1 MDKILHVWTTTLLL
15 TFATLAVAT
24 TKSPADTRANVA
36 PLQVQNILAPIQ
48 AQNIV
53 APTRG
58 RDVVAKFECRS
69 RGPSTGEILLKADGQ
84 YSANDKMG
92 RYSTFRLG
100 YRLIGGSLRGQS
112 IVRQQS
118 SIYLVSTK
126 DEAKAAELAAV
137 DRALLCTG
145 GEIRY

>member
-36 PLQVQNILAPIQ
+36 PLQ

-53 APTRG
+53 APRG

-100 YRLIGGSLRGQS
+100 YRLIGGPLRGQS

-137 DRALLCTG
+137 DRALICTG

>member
-24 TKSPADTRANVA
+24 TKSPADTRANVS
-36 PLQVQNILAPIQ
+36 PLQ

-53 APTRG
+53 APRG

-84 YSANDKMG
+84 YSANDQMG
-92 RYSTFRLG
+92 RYSIFRLG

-118 SIYLVSTK
+118 SIYLVSTR

-137 DRALLCTG
+137 DRALICTG

>member
-36 PLQVQNILAPIQ
+36 PLQ

-53 APTRG
+53 APRG

-100 YRLIGGSLRGQS
+100 YRLIDGPLRGQS
-112 IVRQQS
+112 IIRQQS
-118 SIYLVSTK
+118 SIYLVSIK
-126 DEAKAAELAAV
+126 DEAKAAELAAA
-137 DRALLCTG
+137 DSALACTG

>member
-36 PLQVQNILAPIQ
+36 PLQ

-53 APTRG
+53 APRG

-84 YSANDKMG
+84 YSANDQMG

-137 DRALLCTG
+137 DRALICTG

>member
-24 TKSPADTRANVA
+24 TKSPADTRANVT
-36 PLQVQNILAPIQ
+36 PLQ

-53 APTRG
+53 APRG

-84 YSANDKMG
+84 YSANDQMG

-118 SIYLVSTK
+118 SIYLVSTR

-137 DRALLCTG
+137 DRALICTG

>member
-24 TKSPADTRANVA
+24 TKSPADTRANVT
-36 PLQVQNILAPIQ
+36 PLQ
-48 AQNIV
+48 AQNIA
-53 APTRG
+53 APK
-58 RDVVAKFECRS
+58 DQAVVAKFECRS
-69 RGPSTGEILLKADGQ
+69 RGPSTGEILLKADGK
-84 YSANDKMG
+84 YSANDKIG
-92 RYSTFRLG
+92 RYSTFKLG
-100 YRLIGGSLRGQS
+100 YRLIDGSLRGQS

-118 SIYLVSTK
+118 SIYLVSTR

-137 DRALLCTG
+137 DRATLCTG

>member
-36 PLQVQNILAPIQ
+36 PLQ
-48 AQNIV
+48 AQNII
-53 APTRG
+53 APRG

-92 RYSTFRLG
+92 RYSRFRLG
-100 YRLIGGSLRGQS
+100 YRLIDGPLRGQS
-112 IVRQQS
+112 IIRQQS
-118 SIYLVSTK
+118 SIYLVSIK
-126 DEAKAAELAAV
+126 DEAKAAELAAT
-137 DRALLCTG
+137 DSALACTG

>member
-24 TKSPADTRANVA
+24 T
-36 PLQVQNILAPIQ
+36 
-48 AQNIV
+48 
-53 APTRG
+53 
-58 RDVVAKFECRS
+58 
-69 RGPSTGEILLKADGQ
+69 
-84 YSANDKMG
+84 

-118 SIYLVSTK
+118 SIYLVSTR

-137 DRALLCTG
+137 DRALICTG

>member
-36 PLQVQNILAPIQ
+36 PLQ

-53 APTRG
+53 APRG

-84 YSANDKMG
+84 YSANDQMG

-118 SIYLVSTK
+118 SIYLVSTR

-137 DRALLCTG
+137 DRALICTG

>member
-24 TKSPADTRANVA
+24 TKSPADTRANVS
-36 PLQVQNILAPIQ
+36 PLQ

-53 APTRG
+53 APRG

-84 YSANDKMG
+84 YSANDQMG

-118 SIYLVSTK
+118 SIYLVSTR

-137 DRALLCTG
+137 DRALICTG